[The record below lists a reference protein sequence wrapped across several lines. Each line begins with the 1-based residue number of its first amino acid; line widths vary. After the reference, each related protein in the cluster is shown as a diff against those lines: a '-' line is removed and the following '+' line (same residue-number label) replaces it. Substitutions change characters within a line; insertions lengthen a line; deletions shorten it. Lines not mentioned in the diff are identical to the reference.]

1 MKFAEFLLNEE
12 IALGD
17 MGTKID
23 QLFKN
28 QNFQNQSGAYLSS
41 DWTGSGGYQSPTNSP
56 LRLPGTDLTIPTIE
70 KSGRITVL
78 LSKRNPIYVCLSD
91 GTEANFTYEEWKRI
105 KGEPALGKVMH
116 ITFQRHPEDKSAQHS
131 KIDHVTVD

>member
-1 MKFAEFLLNEE
+1 
-12 IALGD
+12 
-17 MGTKID
+17 
-23 QLFKN
+23 
-28 QNFQNQSGAYLSS
+28 
-41 DWTGSGGYQSPTNSP
+41 
-56 LRLPGTDLTIPTIE
+56 
-70 KSGRITVL
+70 L
-78 LSKRNPIYVCLSD
+78 LSKRNPIYVRLSD